1 MNEDYEKLKAM
12 IDKKNSVY
20 VVHGEQVVNE
30 QSEYVENAQEKI
42 EKGKHRIKQIISG
55 VVIVTVVA
63 GSAYVIGNKVK
74 DSFAAGS
81 GSSTIEVEEQSDNT
95 RDLINVISE
104 EYGKTPRDIY
114 SEYVKWVELNQNEG
128 LQSQNYQ
135 ESYMMFLNNYDQ
147 NLNDVEHGQL
157 GYESNAQGGR
167 RV

>member
-74 DSFAAGS
+74 DSFAAWS
-81 GSSTIEVEEQSDNT
+81 GSSTIEV
-95 RDLINVISE
+95 
-104 EYGKTPRDIY
+104 
-114 SEYVKWVELNQNEG
+114 
-128 LQSQNYQ
+128 
-135 ESYMMFLNNYDQ
+135 
-147 NLNDVEHGQL
+147 
-157 GYESNAQGGR
+157 
-167 RV
+167 